1 MTPEADNDM
10 IDITDRTHE
19 RARAL
24 HKTIVLAESED
35 ERTLRAAETATKQGI
50 AGIVLLGQPEDVRG
64 SADELGI
71 DLREVHIMAP
81 TDATWF
87 DGHAELLYE
96 LRREKGMTEEQ
107 AGELA
112 AQPLYCSAL
121 MLKSDEADGSVAG
134 AVNTTAD
141 VLRPLLQIVKTAPG
155 ISTVSSCFV
164 MVTGREEFGENGNL
178 IFADCGVMPDPT
190 AEQLADI
197 AISSAE
203 SARLYLE
210 CQPRV
215 AMLSF
220 STKGSGSHAKV
231 DKVVEATR
239 IAREKA
245 WNIFVDGELQGDAA
259 LVPDVAAKKCPDSPI
274 EGRAN
279 VLIFPDLD
287 AGNIAYKLVQRF
299 TGGKAYGPLIQGLA
313 KPGMDLSRGTTAN
326 EMVLVIALAA
336 LQAGAADL

>member
-1 MTPEADNDM
+1 MAD
-10 IDITDRTHE
+10 IAERIRE

-24 HKTIVLAESED
+24 QKTIVLPESED
-35 ERTLRAAETATKQGI
+35 ERTLRAAADAMKRQI
-50 AGIVLLGQPEDVRG
+50 ARIILIGQPDDVRRRAAG
-64 SADELGI
+64 LGI
-71 DLREVHIMAP
+71 ELCGAQIVAP
-81 TDATWF
+81 D
-87 DGHAELLYE
+87 DPKQLDIHAERLYE
-96 LRREKGMTEEQ
+96 LRKEKGVTEEG
-107 AGELA
+107 AWELA

-121 MLKSDEADGSVAG
+121 MLKCDEADGSVAG

-155 ISTVSSCFV
+155 ISTASSCFV
-164 MVTGREEFGENGNL
+164 MVTGQEEFGEKGNI

-210 CQPRV
+210 CTPRV

-220 STKGSGSHAKV
+220 STKGSAVHPKV
-231 DKVVEATR
+231 DKVVKATE

-245 WNIFVDGELQGDAA
+245 WNISIDGELQGDAA
-259 LVPDVAAKKCPDSPI
+259 LMPEVAAKKCPDSPL

-279 VLIFPDLD
+279 VLVFPDLN

-313 KPGMDLSRGTTAN
+313 KPGMDLSRGSTAG
-326 EMVLVIALAA
+326 EIVDVIALAA
-336 LQAGAADL
+336 VRAGALAEADRTG

>member
-1 MTPEADNDM
+1 MAD
-10 IDITDRTHE
+10 IAERIHE

-24 HKTIVLAESED
+24 QKTIVLPESED
-35 ERTLRAAETATKQGI
+35 ERTLRAAADAMKRQI
-50 AGIVLLGQPEDVRG
+50 ARIILIGQPDDVRRRAVG
-64 SADELGI
+64 LGI
-71 DLREVHIMAP
+71 ELCGAQIVAP
-81 TDATWF
+81 D
-87 DGHAELLYE
+87 DPKQLDIHAERLYE
-96 LRREKGMTEEQ
+96 LRKEKGVTEEG
-107 AGELA
+107 AWELA

-121 MLKSDEADGSVAG
+121 MLKCDEADGSVAG

-155 ISTVSSCFV
+155 ISTASSCFV
-164 MVTGREEFGENGNL
+164 MVTGQEEFGEKGNI

-210 CQPRV
+210 CTPRV

-220 STKGSGSHAKV
+220 STKGSAVHPKV
-231 DKVVEATR
+231 DKVVKATQ

-245 WNIFVDGELQGDAA
+245 WNIFIDGELQGDAA
-259 LVPDVAAKKCPDSPI
+259 LIPEVAAKKCPDSPL

-279 VLIFPDLD
+279 VLVFPDLD

-313 KPGMDLSRGTTAN
+313 KPGMDLSRGSTAG
-326 EMVLVIALAA
+326 EIVDVIALAA
-336 LQAGAADL
+336 VRAGALTEADRTG

>member
-1 MTPEADNDM
+1 MAD
-10 IDITDRTHE
+10 IAERIHE

-24 HKTIVLAESED
+24 QKTIVLPESED
-35 ERTLRAAETATKQGI
+35 ERTLRAAADAMKRQI
-50 AGIVLLGQPEDVRG
+50 ARIILIGQPDDVRRRAAG
-64 SADELGI
+64 LGI
-71 DLREVHIMAP
+71 ELCGAQIVAP
-81 TDATWF
+81 D
-87 DGHAELLYE
+87 DPKQLDIHAERLYE
-96 LRREKGMTEEQ
+96 LRKEKGVTEEG
-107 AGELA
+107 AWELA

-121 MLKSDEADGSVAG
+121 MLKCDEADGSVAG

-155 ISTVSSCFV
+155 ISTASSCFV
-164 MVTGREEFGENGNL
+164 MVTGQEEFGEKGNI

-210 CQPRV
+210 CTPRV

-220 STKGSGSHAKV
+220 STKGSAVHPKV
-231 DKVVEATR
+231 DKVVKATE

-245 WNIFVDGELQGDAA
+245 WNIFIDGELQGDAA
-259 LVPDVAAKKCPDSPI
+259 LIPEVAAKKCPDSPL

-279 VLIFPDLD
+279 VLVFPDLD

-313 KPGMDLSRGTTAN
+313 KPGMDLSRGSTAG
-326 EMVLVIALAA
+326 EIVDVIALAA
-336 LQAGAADL
+336 VRAGALAEADRTG

>member
-1 MTPEADNDM
+1 MAD
-10 IDITDRTHE
+10 IAERIHE

-24 HKTIVLAESED
+24 QKTIVLPESED
-35 ERTLRAAETATKQGI
+35 ERTLRAAADAMKRQLARI
-50 AGIVLLGQPEDVRG
+50 ILIGQPDDVRRRAVG
-64 SADELGI
+64 LGI
-71 DLREVHIMAP
+71 ELCGAQIVAP
-81 TDATWF
+81 D
-87 DGHAELLYE
+87 DPKQLDIHAERLYE
-96 LRREKGMTEEQ
+96 LRKEKGVTEEG
-107 AGELA
+107 AWELA

-121 MLKSDEADGSVAG
+121 MLKCDEADGSVAG

-155 ISTVSSCFV
+155 ISTASSCFV
-164 MVTGREEFGENGNL
+164 MVTGQEEFGEKGNI

-210 CQPRV
+210 CTPRV

-220 STKGSGSHAKV
+220 STKGSAVHPKV
-231 DKVVEATR
+231 DKVVKATE

-245 WNIFVDGELQGDAA
+245 WNIFIDGELQGDAA
-259 LVPDVAAKKCPDSPI
+259 LIPEVAAKKCPDSPL

-279 VLIFPDLD
+279 VLVFPDLD

-313 KPGMDLSRGTTAN
+313 KPGMDLSRGSTAG
-326 EMVLVIALAA
+326 EIVDVIALAA
-336 LQAGAADL
+336 VRAGALVKADRTG

>member
-1 MTPEADNDM
+1 MAD
-10 IDITDRTHE
+10 IAERIHE
-19 RARAL
+19 RARARQ
-24 HKTIVLAESED
+24 KTIVLPESED
-35 ERTLRAAETATKQGI
+35 ERTLRAAADAMKRQI
-50 AGIVLLGQPEDVRG
+50 ARIILIGQPDDVRRRAAG
-64 SADELGI
+64 LGI
-71 DLREVHIMAP
+71 ELCGAQIVAP
-81 TDATWF
+81 D
-87 DGHAELLYE
+87 DPKQLDIHAERLYE
-96 LRREKGMTEEQ
+96 LRKEKGVTEEG
-107 AGELA
+107 AWELA

-121 MLKSDEADGSVAG
+121 MLKCDEADGSVAG

-155 ISTVSSCFV
+155 ISTASSCFL
-164 MVTGREEFGENGNL
+164 MVTGQEEFGEKGNI

-210 CQPRV
+210 CTPRV

-220 STKGSGSHAKV
+220 STKGSAVHPKV
-231 DKVVEATR
+231 DKVVKATE

-245 WNIFVDGELQGDAA
+245 WNIFIDGELQGDAA
-259 LVPDVAAKKCPDSPI
+259 LIPEVAAKKCPDSPL

-279 VLIFPDLD
+279 VLVFPDLD

-313 KPGMDLSRGTTAN
+313 KPGMDLSRGSTAG
-326 EMVLVIALAA
+326 EIVDVIALAA
-336 LQAGAADL
+336 VRAGAPAEADRTG

>member
-1 MTPEADNDM
+1 MAD
-10 IDITDRTHE
+10 IAEQIHE

-24 HKTIVLAESED
+24 QKTIVLPESDD
-35 ERTLRAAETATKQGI
+35 ERTLRAAADAMKRQI
-50 AGIVLLGQPEDVRG
+50 ARIILIGQPDDVRKRA
-64 SADELGI
+64 ADLDIELSGAQI
-71 DLREVHIMAP
+71 VAP
-81 TDATWF
+81 D
-87 DGHAELLYE
+87 DPKQLDSHAERLYE
-96 LRREKGMTEEQ
+96 LRKEKGVTEQQ
-107 AGELA
+107 ARELA
-112 AQPLYCSAL
+112 AAPLYCSAL
-121 MLKSDEADGSVAG
+121 MLKCDEADGSVAG
-134 AVNTTAD
+134 AVNTTPD

-164 MVTGREEFGENGNL
+164 MITGRKELGEDGNL

-203 SARLYLE
+203 SAHLYLE
-210 CQPRV
+210 CKPRV

-220 STKGSGSHAKV
+220 STKGSASHPKV
-231 DKVVEATR
+231 DKVVKATE

-245 WNIFVDGELQGDAA
+245 WNIFVDGELQADAA
-259 LVPDVAAKKCPDSPI
+259 LVPEVAAKKCPESPI

-313 KPGMDLSRGTTAN
+313 KPGMDLSRGTTA
-326 EMVLVIALAA
+326 EEIVDVIALAA
-336 LQAGAADL
+336 VRAGASPEAAATS

>member
-1 MTPEADNDM
+1 MAD
-10 IDITDRTHE
+10 IAERIHE
-19 RARAL
+19 RARARQ
-24 HKTIVLAESED
+24 KTIVLPESED
-35 ERTLRAAETATKQGI
+35 ERTLRAAADAMKRQI
-50 AGIVLLGQPEDVRG
+50 ARIILIGQPDDVRRRAAG
-64 SADELGI
+64 LGI
-71 DLREVHIMAP
+71 ELCGAQIVAP
-81 TDATWF
+81 D
-87 DGHAELLYE
+87 DPKQLDIHAERLYE
-96 LRREKGMTEEQ
+96 LRKEKGVTEEG
-107 AGELA
+107 AWELA

-121 MLKSDEADGSVAG
+121 MLKCDEADGSVAG

-164 MVTGREEFGENGNL
+164 MVTGQEEFGENGNI

-210 CQPRV
+210 CTPRV

-220 STKGSGSHAKV
+220 STKGSAVHPKV
-231 DKVVEATR
+231 DKVVKATE

-245 WNIFVDGELQGDAA
+245 WNIFIDGELQGDAA
-259 LVPDVAAKKCPDSPI
+259 LIPEVAAKKCPDSPL

-279 VLIFPDLD
+279 VLVFPDLD

-313 KPGMDLSRGTTAN
+313 KPGMDLSRGSTAG
-326 EMVLVIALAA
+326 EIVDVIALAA
-336 LQAGAADL
+336 VRAGAPAEADRTG